1 MDAKNGRASPHPQQV
16 DIEIMSAKPC
26 CLIVDDSDVIRE
38 IAERIVID
46 LGLNAGQ
53 AENAAEAVDYCRE
66 HAPEAVLLDWDLP
79 SMGAL
84 DFLRGAAEL
93 APENKPEIILCAT
106 ENDPEQFT
114 LAKAAG
120 AAYHILKPFDKPMI
134 EEKLREIGLLGGEAS
149 PQHKAA
155 NE

>member
-1 MDAKNGRASPHPQQV
+1 
-16 DIEIMSAKPC
+16 MSAKPC

-38 IAERIVID
+38 IAERIVVD
-46 LGLNAGQ
+46 LGLNAAQ
-53 AENAAEAVDYCRE
+53 AQNAAEAVNYCRE

-93 APENKPEIILCAT
+93 ASESKPEIILCAT

-120 AAYHILKPFDKPMI
+120 AAHHLLKPFDKTVI
-134 EEKLREIGLLGGEAS
+134 EEKLREIGLLGGS
-149 PQHKAA
+149 GVSQQKAA